1 MPEIRQLPLEFGHL
15 PGASRDDL
23 AVSPANEAALA
34 LVESWPGWASQI
46 ALLAGPPGSGKS
58 HIAAIWQKKSG
69 AERLTAGALPQSVEP
84 GQAFLLEDF
93 DRSRRDENALFH
105 LINSV
110 RASGGYLLLTA
121 RSFPAAWGLG
131 LPDLLSRLKA
141 ATTVEIGEPDD
152 ALLSA
157 VMAKL
162 FADRQI
168 AVEPQVI
175 SYLIH
180 RIERSLSTAA
190 RVVDKLD
197 REALARQTRITRVLA
212 GEVLS
217 ALDAGQG
224 ELGF

>member
-1 MPEIRQLPLEFGHL
+1 MPAIRQLPLEFGHS
-15 PGASRDDL
+15 PGASREDL

-34 LVESWPGWASQI
+34 LVESWPGWASPV

-58 HIAAIWQKKSG
+58 HIAAIWRGKSG
-69 AERLTAGALPQSVEP
+69 AERLTANVLPHSVEP

-93 DRSRRDENALFH
+93 DRCPRDENGLFH

-110 RASGGYLLLTA
+110 RAGGGFLLLTA
-121 RSFPAAWGLG
+121 RSFPAGWGLG

-152 ALLSA
+152 ALLSS

-175 SYLIH
+175 AFLIH

-197 REALARQTRITRVLA
+197 REALARQSRITRVLA